1 MAKNIVLCSDG
12 TGATAVKAR
21 GTNVFKL
28 YEAVD
33 RTEQIAVYD
42 DGVGAQR
49 LRLLRMAT
57 GAFGIGLKRNVRQ
70 LYVELAKV
78 YEPGDRIFLFGFSR
92 GAFTVRMLAGLIV
105 ACGILDKRK
114 TKFHDEED
122 FESAAKKAV
131 DAYRS
136 TYRIWWK
143 DLFGGNGKEKGQ
155 AKVKAFRRKYS
166 VDHPD
171 AVAPIEF
178 IGVWDTVDAY
188 VIPGDT
194 LATFWDKMIYPF
206 RFDSQKLSPK
216 VAHAAHAL
224 AIDDSRRTFHPTM
237 WEDHPR
243 IEQVWFAGV
252 HTNVGGGYP
261 KQGMSLVTLDWM
273 MRRAE
278 ACGLEFVDSDRQ
290 FYREHGDV
298 HDHLY
303 DSRAGLGVYYR
314 YTPRDIGKIC
324 GDWGVRPRI
333 HDSAVRRMLHGIE
346 GYAPGNVP
354 QGFEIVE
361 PTPETA
367 PVRAEW
373 RGGQL
378 RAARGLIVLRE
389 LLQYGG
395 VLLLVAALVLTVS
408 DEWREAGNAF
418 DAARLVWSKG
428 IWTNLLSPPWI
439 PGAFLIFYLL
449 DMLLKYRLRK
459 RFSAEWLATR
469 QRIWNNDPP
478 PPPPPPPGDGGVE
491 VVEAPSAT
499 VSQER

>member
-33 RTEQIAVYD
+33 RTEQVAVYD

-114 TKFHDEED
+114 RKFHDEED

-143 DLFGGNGKEKGQ
+143 DLFGGDGAAKGK
-155 AKVKAFRRKYS
+155 AKCDAFRRKYS
-166 VDHPD
+166 VDDPAAATPVH
-171 AVAPIEF
+171 F

-188 VIPGDT
+188 GIPGDT
-194 LATFWDKMIYPF
+194 LATFWDKTIYPF
-206 RFDSQKLSPK
+206 RFDSQRLSPQI
-216 VAHAAHAL
+216 AHAAHAL

-237 WEDHPR
+237 WEDDPR
-243 IEQVWFAGV
+243 IDQVWFAGV

-273 MRRAE
+273 MRRAKD
-278 ACGLEFVDSDRQ
+278 CGLDFVDSDLR
-290 FYREHGDV
+290 FYREHADV

-314 YTPRDIGKIC
+314 YEPRDIGAIC
-324 GDWGVRPRI
+324 ARWKVRPRI
-333 HDSAVRRMLHGIE
+333 HDSAVLRMLHGIE

-354 QGFEIVE
+354 KGFEIVE

-367 PVRAEW
+367 PIRDTWE
-373 RGGQL
+373 GGQL
-378 RAARGLIVLRE
+378 RAARVLIRLRTW
-389 LLQYGG
+389 LQYGG
-395 VLLLVAALVLTVS
+395 VVLLVLAILLTVA
-408 DEWREAGNAF
+408 DEWSEARG
-418 DAARLVWSKG
+418 DLIETARLVWSKG
-428 IWTNLLSPPWI
+428 IWSNLLWFPWI
-439 PGAFLIFYLL
+439 PIAFGIFYGL
-449 DMLLKYRLRK
+449 DMALKYRLRK
-459 RFSAEWLATR
+459 RFSAAWLVTR
-469 QRIWNNDPP
+469 QRVWKKPP
-478 PPPPPPPGDGGVE
+478 PSGGDGEGPEAVP
-491 VVEAPSAT
+491 VEAPSPSVT
-499 VSQER
+499 VP